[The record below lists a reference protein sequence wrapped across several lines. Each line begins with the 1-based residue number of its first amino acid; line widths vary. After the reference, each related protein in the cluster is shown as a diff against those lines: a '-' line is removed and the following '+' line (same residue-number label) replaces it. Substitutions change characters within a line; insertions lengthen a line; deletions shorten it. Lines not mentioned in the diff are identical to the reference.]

1 VTTRAA
7 KIAAMRWVRDM
18 LAQRLAVASA
28 EERRGLEVA
37 VRMLEQ
43 QLERIVPTP

>member
-1 VTTRAA
+1 MTRAA